1 MSKRTDVLVVVFT
14 VLTVLSGVLDAAS
27 YLGLGHVFTAN
38 MTGNVVILGFAAA
51 GAPGFSAPA
60 CLASLGGFLV
70 SSAIVGRLSPL
81 METVRSQLLVAL
93 VTESL
98 MLGCACGVAAANG
111 VSSAGPRYA
120 VIVLGALAMGTRN
133 AHVRRINVAEMRT
146 TVLTLTLT
154 GLAFDIA
161 RGVITAQQLTRGLVS
176 VVGMLLGAF
185 IGALLLRHFGIE
197 WPLGAGAVA
206 AGLTAAAYAVAG
218 RERKTP
224 HAPAPAQSS

>member
-1 MSKRTDVLVVVFT
+1 MLKRADALVVVFT
-14 VLTVLSGVLDAAS
+14 VLTVLSGLLDAAS

-60 CLASLGGFLV
+60 CLASLGGFLA
-70 SSAIVGRLSPL
+70 STAIVGWLSPK

-93 VTESL
+93 VVECL
-98 MLGCACGVAAANG
+98 MLGCACGIAAANG
-111 VSSAGPRYA
+111 VSETGPRYA

-154 GLAFDIA
+154 GLAYDLA
-161 RGVITAQQLTRGLVS
+161 SGVITAQQLTRRIVS
-176 VVGMLLGAF
+176 VIGMLLGAYV
-185 IGALLLRHFGIE
+185 GALLLRHFGIE

-206 AGLTAAAYAVAG
+206 AGLTVAAYAAAS
-218 RERKTP
+218 RERKP
-224 HAPAPAQSS
+224 PQAPAPIQSE